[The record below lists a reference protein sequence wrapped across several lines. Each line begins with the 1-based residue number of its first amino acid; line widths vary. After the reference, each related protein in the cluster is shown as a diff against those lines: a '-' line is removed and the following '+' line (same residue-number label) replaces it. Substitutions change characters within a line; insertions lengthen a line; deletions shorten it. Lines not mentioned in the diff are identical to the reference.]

1 MERFTKK
8 TSSRLL
14 RKKVLTFKWLKWL
27 SRQCLLFFIHM
38 HTHTIFFFFGGV
50 WMAMAHGDLN
60 PCLLHWKHR
69 VLPTGPPGKLRKVFS
84 ERTWAQLL
92 GVWRFQE
99 GHAYA
104 LFPDLKGL
112 SQLLALVLAAMVG
125 VLLLGCAWCSCPSPG
140 VVRETTSVPSLN
152 SQK

>member
-1 MERFTKK
+1 MGILTHASCIGS
-8 TSSRLL
+8 T
-14 RKKVLTFKWLKWL
+14 VL
-27 SRQCLLFFIHM
+27 
-38 HTHTIFFFFGGV
+38 
-50 WMAMAHGDLN
+50 A
-60 PCLLHWKHR
+60 
-69 VLPTGPPGKLRKVFS
+69 TGPPGKLQKVFS

-112 SQLLALVLAAMVG
+112 SQVLALVLATMVG
-125 VLLLGCAWCSCPSPG
+125 VLLLGCAWFSCPNPR
-140 VVRETTSVPSLN
+140 VVSETTSVPSLN